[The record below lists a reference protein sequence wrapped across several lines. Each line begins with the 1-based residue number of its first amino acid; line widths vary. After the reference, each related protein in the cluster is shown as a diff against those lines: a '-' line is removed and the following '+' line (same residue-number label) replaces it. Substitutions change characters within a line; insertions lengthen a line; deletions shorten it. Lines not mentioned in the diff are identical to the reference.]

1 MLFKV
6 LMEADL
12 EIQLFLSEAT
22 MADCKIFVN
31 KFDGEQRLWGMKW
44 CRFLDAR
51 ARSSVQDKI
60 E

>member
-6 LMEADL
+6 PVKTDL
-12 EIQLFLSEAT
+12 QIQLFLCETT
-22 MADCKIFVN
+22 MPDCKIFVN
-31 KFDGEQRLWGMKW
+31 EFNGEQRIRGMKW

-51 ARSSVQDKI
+51 PQTSVQDKI